1 MFLCSRMF
9 EAHMQSYKGD
19 DPLGEWERLAFR
31 LFIFSSYMRWVEENF
46 PENKEY
52 LTTLLEHLMKEFLDK
67 KRYHNDPR
75 FINYCLQFVSI
86 LSEV

>member
-1 MFLCSRMF
+1 MLPGKINTIR
-9 EAHMQSYKGD
+9 
-19 DPLGEWERLAFR
+19 
-31 LFIFSSYMRWVEENF
+31 IFSSYMQWVEENF

-75 FINYCLQFVSI
+75 FINYCLKFVSI

>member
-31 LFIFSSYMRWVEENF
+31 LFIFSM
-46 PENKEY
+46 NKLY
-52 LTTLLEHLMKEFLDK
+52 AALK
-67 KRYHNDPR
+67 N
-75 FINYCLQFVSI
+75 
-86 LSEV
+86 